1 MLARSRTIVVQSF
14 RAHDVPEWISRCL
27 TSVRTWAALSK
38 FQYKMMGD
46 EFLDLVPDWYRQKAG
61 PYITVITD
69 LARLVLLRQCLEQGF
84 DRAIWVDA
92 DIVVF
97 RPFLLKVD
105 PDLSYGYSREIWI
118 EKECSVGLI
127 AAQKINNSACL
138 FRNDG
143 SSLAHLDEY
152 IGACKS
158 IVARSTKLWDHTE
171 VGTKFLTSRDRE
183 QPLPILRGFGLFS
196 PTILQALLDSDAEVL
211 REFFKLQGDP
221 LCAANLCNFL
231 RAKRKDG
238 PGIPDET
245 YSIVLDKLMEG
256 RMLPN

>member
-1 MLARSRTIVVQSF
+1 MLGSSKTIVVQSF

-46 EFLDLVPDWYRQKAG
+46 EFLDLVPDWYRRKARR
-61 PYITVITD
+61 YITVITD
-69 LARLVLLRQCLEQGF
+69 LARLVLLRQCLEEGF

-92 DIVVF
+92 DMAVF
-97 RPFLLKVD
+97 RPSILKVD

-118 EKECSVGLI
+118 EKKCSAGLI
-127 AAQKINNSACL
+127 ATRKINNSACL
-138 FRNDG
+138 FRNDDI
-143 SSLAHLDEY
+143 SLAHLDEY
-152 IGACKS
+152 ICACKS
-158 IVARSTKLWDHTE
+158 IVAGLKELRDHTE
-171 VGTKFLTSRDRE
+171 VGTKFLTAQDRE

-196 PTILQALLDSDAEVL
+196 PTILQAFLDSDAEVL
-211 REFFKLQGDP
+211 REFLKLQGDP
-221 LCAANLCNFL
+221 ICAANLCNFL

-238 PGIPDET
+238 PGVPDKT

-256 RMLPN
+256 RMLPY